1 MRSKRSIRR
10 AQRGVSLPMIAIAVA
25 VMALIL
31 VAVAQ
36 QRVRAAN
43 ELAGRSLGSVLNE
56 LGSAVEL
63 YRTSNL
69 AVLTGPGPV
78 AVTGFADPYAPTTTE
93 LAAVGILSAPLNLPA
108 ADYQIRLQR
117 SPLGCTA
124 PADDPCTVWA
134 QTSLTNPIL
143 EPDGTLS
150 ATRLSSLVGRI
161 TTASASFSG
170 PPNPAI
176 IVGGSGSWT
185 VANPDPGARNGIVM
199 MVSGLGGGGEPW
211 LRVGDTRNPNFQG
224 PSVTGTQFDT
234 PLKTVGDACVPQG
247 AFASAANGIVYCNAG
262 FWMLYDGPIVVGGAA
277 CTIDGAMGVT
287 AAGASLMC
295 IQGAWRDH
303 LTYGVR
309 SQAYYTH
316 NTTVVQPTCGVG
328 LTPIATAASASA
340 SVIIGANNPGNNTG
354 SFEVAI
360 SPSFVVSITGS
371 TGVQA
376 GAGARALVTT
386 ACAPT

>member
-1 MRSKRSIRR
+1 
-10 AQRGVSLPMIAIAVA
+10 
-25 VMALIL
+25 
-31 VAVAQ
+31 
-36 QRVRAAN
+36 
-43 ELAGRSLGSVLNE
+43 
-56 LGSAVEL
+56 
-63 YRTSNL
+63 
-69 AVLTGPGPV
+69 
-78 AVTGFADPYAPTTTE
+78 
-93 LAAVGILSAPLNLPA
+93 
-108 ADYQIRLQR
+108 
-117 SPLGCTA
+117 
-124 PADDPCTVWA
+124 
-134 QTSLTNPIL
+134 
-143 EPDGTLS
+143 
-150 ATRLSSLVGRI
+150 
-161 TTASASFSG
+161 
-170 PPNPAI
+170 
-176 IVGGSGSWT
+176 
-185 VANPDPGARNGIVM
+185 M

-262 FWMLYDGPIVVGGAA
+262 FWMLYDGPIVVGGAT

-360 SPSFVVSITGS
+360 SPSYVVSITGS